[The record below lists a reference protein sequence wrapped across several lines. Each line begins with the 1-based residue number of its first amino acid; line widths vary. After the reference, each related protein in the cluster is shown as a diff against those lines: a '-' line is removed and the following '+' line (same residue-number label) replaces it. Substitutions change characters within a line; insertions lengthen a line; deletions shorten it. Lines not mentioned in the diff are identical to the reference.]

1 MAAANNNGPPLLSLV
16 RANAQGH
23 TNVSNNRK
31 VATQQTLS
39 NLTQMGMLAPHQI
52 STASITR
59 NVAAAANTAANA
71 DGMNISNNGN
81 YMTNKN
87 GGRRRSRHSKKTR
100 RNKRHSK
107 KTRRNRK
114 H

>member
-1 MAAANNNGPPLLSLV
+1 MAALPNNNNGPPLLSLV

-59 NVAAAANTAANA
+59 NVAAAANTAA
-71 DGMNISNNGN
+71 MQNNSKNLN
-81 YMTNKN
+81 YMKVN
-87 GGRRRSRHSKKTR
+87 GGRRRSRHAKKTR

>member
-1 MAAANNNGPPLLSLV
+1 MAAANNNGPPPLTLT

-31 VATQQTLS
+31 VATQRTLS

-52 STASITR
+52 STASITG
-59 NVAAAANTAANA
+59 NVAAKQAANA
-71 DGMNISNNGN
+71 AAMKNNSRNSNNMN
-81 YMTNKN
+81 TS
-87 GGRRRSRHSKKTR
+87 GGRRRSHRVKKTR
-100 RNKRHSK
+100 RNKRHAK

>member
-1 MAAANNNGPPLLSLV
+1 MAAANNNNNGPPDLTLT

-31 VATQQTLS
+31 VAIQQTLS
-39 NLTQMGMLAPHQI
+39 HLTQMGMLAPHQI
-52 STASITR
+52 STASITG
-59 NVAAAANTAANA
+59 NVAAKNAANA
-71 DGMNISNNGN
+71 AAMKNNSKNSNNMN
-81 YMTNKN
+81 VS
-87 GGRRRSRHSKKTR
+87 GGRRRSRHAKKTR

>member
-1 MAAANNNGPPLLSLV
+1 MAAANNNNGPPLLSLV

-31 VATQQTLS
+31 VATQRTLS

-59 NVAAAANTAANA
+59 NVAAAKAANA

-87 GGRRRSRHSKKTR
+87 GGRRRSRRVKKTR